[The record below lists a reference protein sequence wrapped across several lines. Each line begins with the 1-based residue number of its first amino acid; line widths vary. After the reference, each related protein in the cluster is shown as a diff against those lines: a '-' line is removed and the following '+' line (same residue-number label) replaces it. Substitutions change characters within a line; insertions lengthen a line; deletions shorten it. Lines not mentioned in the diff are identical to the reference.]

1 MSEIPTPGGRLS
13 PHCESSPLAIKRT
26 SDSKSDGNLQMSW
39 VRKTIAAW
47 LDWYMGGLQMTP
59 YLVLPSGWN
68 NEK

>member
-1 MSEIPTPGGRLS
+1 
-13 PHCESSPLAIKRT
+13 
-26 SDSKSDGNLQMSW
+26 MSW